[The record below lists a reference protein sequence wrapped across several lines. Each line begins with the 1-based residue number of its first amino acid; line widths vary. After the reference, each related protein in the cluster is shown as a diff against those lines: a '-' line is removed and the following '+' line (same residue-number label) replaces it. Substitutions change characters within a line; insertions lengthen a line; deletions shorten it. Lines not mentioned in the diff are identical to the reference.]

1 MYYCVKNCY
10 CIWSFALGG
19 YPTKEASEHNSLL
32 LNTSDFSLASFV
44 FSCVHLCNFSKCYGL
59 STL

>member
-19 YPTKEASEHNSLL
+19 WPLEEASEHSSLL
-32 LNTSDFSLASFV
+32 LNMSDFYLGLSIL
-44 FSCVHLCNFSKCYGL
+44 SCVHLCNFSKVLG
-59 STL
+59 